1 MITLEMLEERLKMYR
16 DQLEQIQAQANAYEG
31 AIQDCQ
37 YWIEQ
42 IKSGEHVPVNG
53 E

>member
-1 MITLEMLEERLKMYR
+1 MITLEMLEERLKQYK

-31 AIQDCQ
+31 AIQDCA

-42 IKSGEHVPVNG
+42 LKKDDSNE
-53 E
+53 ER